1 MDIATV
7 MVIAGILIALALS
20 LWRIWLRVSADGV
33 ITLEEVFDAV
43 EDASEAI
50 LEAKDDVAEA
60 KDKESDSTK

>member
-20 LWRIWLRVSADGV
+20 LWRIWLKVSADGV
-33 ITLEEVFDAV
+33 ITLSEVFDAV

-50 LEAKDDVAEA
+50 LEAKDEVEDAKEA
-60 KDKESDSTK
+60 KK